1 MNVGFIHPDS
11 QPLTPKI
18 LDQLDDFLLV
28 LSRVTDENIRVHV
41 NSELEQFGY
50 LLSMDKT
57 PIVSHFRPILDC
69 QKGMMSVGFFVIG
82 YARAKSQ

>member
-1 MNVGFIHPDS
+1 MNVGFIHPVS
-11 QPLTPKI
+11 QSLTPKI

-28 LSRVTDENIRVHV
+28 LSRVTDENIRIPV

-57 PIVSHFRPILDC
+57 QIVSQFRPILDC
-69 QKGMMSVGFFVIG
+69 QKG
-82 YARAKSQ
+82 